1 VIKEHIEIHRPSPPA
16 TNHMSQSATPAE
28 RPRSTKLETD
38 GVIIEV
44 LAGDAI
50 IITCLGNVTVS
61 TRVGQATGASL
72 PLGQTQIVVRRDP
85 PASSRA
91 TEVGLQPR

>member
-1 VIKEHIEIHRPSPPA
+1 MINDQSEIYRPAQPTSHVPA
-16 TNHMSQSATPAE
+16 QAE